1 MLRSSNLKP
10 FRMREK
16 LSTNQQVKY
25 LFEKFYIQLSDPSY
39 IELDFLSYLIA
50 IFRPKRKS
58 LYYQVDIR
66 PLLDYLKESN
76 EHRDLFVKYVHRVLD
91 QKDFDQLITDTGI
104 ISYADFRYEIKK
116 RFTEKYLPSQ
126 PPKST
131 LQYVLNQIFY
141 HSKDADWVAAIP
153 AKQQHELYA
162 ICQFKS
168 LYESEHNFEI
178 KEILYGLEVLV
189 QRITGRAMETD
200 VSKMVPEFQN
210 FDSPFIAIMR
220 EFNELNDRFLGDHM
234 QFMTSDDL
242 AYKQI
247 LVLHKQCENYIDTA
261 FSNSH
266 RFGISIKV
274 NQSLL
279 RIRQQLERIKTILSF
294 LVINEAQE
302 KMTKTIAFAQTL
314 IDYNC
319 RKSNIRKLVGQSTQ
333 LLAYEITHHTAQ
345 TGEHYITSSNKE
357 YWRMFRSACG
367 GGIIVGVMCII
378 KLFLGKV
385 DTSEFG
391 HALLYSMNYAI
402 GFTAIYLFGATLAT
416 KQPAMTASALVAA
429 IQNGASGQDQT
440 RHKYWNFAIFFARL
454 FRSQFIAFVG
464 NVIMA
469 FPVSLLLVWGIQEV
483 FHFNPAADKWLKL
496 VNELNP
502 TETPMILHACI
513 AGVFLFLSGIIAG
526 SISNRDKHNSVYY
539 RIEEQPVLKKVFG
552 KEKTAKVA
560 RFYEK
565 KWAGIVSNIWFG
577 VFMGTT
583 ASVGMFLGLN
593 LDIRHITFAS
603 GNLALGWF
611 GHDRYLS
618 TEMWIWGI
626 LGIGIIGFFNFL
638 VSFSLSLTLAFRSR
652 NLSFGELIKMA
663 KAVWIYFKISPRSF
677 FFPPEEKKK

>member
-1 MLRSSNLKP
+1 
-10 FRMREK
+10 MREK
-16 LSTNQQVKY
+16 VNASQEIKQ
-25 LFEKFYIQLSDPSY
+25 LFERFEAQLSDPAY
-39 IELDFLSYLIA
+39 IELDFLAALID
-50 IFRPKRKS
+50 IFRPKRRS
-58 LYYQVDIR
+58 LYYQVDIA
-66 PLLDYLKESN
+66 PLLTYLEASPDV
-76 EHRDLFVKYVHRVLD
+76 RFSFSSYVRRIIDH
-91 QKDFDQLITDTGI
+91 KDFDQLISDTGI

-116 RFTEKYLPSQ
+116 RITEKYLPSQ

-131 LQYVLNQIFY
+131 LQYVLNQLFY
-141 HSKDADWVAAIP
+141 HSQDADWVAVIP
-153 AKQQHELYA
+153 NDQLQQLYL
-162 ICQFKS
+162 ICDFNS
-168 LYESEHNFEI
+168 LYESDVNFEI

-200 VSKMVPEFQN
+200 VNKMVPEFQN

-220 EFNELNDRFLGDHM
+220 EFSELNDRFLAGNLH
-234 QFMTSDDL
+234 FMTSDDL

-261 FSNSH
+261 FANSH

-279 RIRQQLERIKTILSF
+279 RIRQQLERIKAIISF
-294 LVINEAQE
+294 LVIDKEQE
-302 KMTKTIAFAQTL
+302 KVDKSIVFAQTL
-314 IDYNC
+314 IGYNC

-345 TGEHYITSSNKE
+345 TGEHYITSSKKE
-357 YWRMFRSACG
+357 YWNMFRSACG
-367 GGIIVGVMCII
+367 GGIIVGVMCIL

-385 DTSEFG
+385 ETSEFG
-391 HALLYSMNYAI
+391 HALLYSINYAI

-429 IQNGASGQDQT
+429 IENGASGQDET
-440 RHKYWNFAIFFARL
+440 RHRYWNFAVFFARL

-469 FPVSLLLVWGIQEV
+469 FPVSLVLIWGIQEL
-483 FHFNPAADKWLKL
+483 FHYNAAAGKWMTL
-496 VNELNP
+496 VNDLNP

-603 GNLALGWF
+603 GNLALGLF
-611 GHDRYLS
+611 GNNMSLTTD
-618 TEMWIWGI
+618 MWIWGI
-626 LGIGIIGFFNFL
+626 LGIGLIGFFNFA

-677 FFPPEEKKK
+677 FFPPQDKS

>member
-1 MLRSSNLKP
+1 
-10 FRMREK
+10 MREK
-16 LSTNQQVKY
+16 VNASQEIKQ
-25 LFEKFYIQLSDPSY
+25 LFERFEAQLSDPAY
-39 IELDFLSYLIA
+39 IELDFLAALID
-50 IFRPKRKS
+50 IFRPKRRS
-58 LYYQVDIR
+58 LYYQVDIA
-66 PLLDYLKESN
+66 PLLTYLEASPDV
-76 EHRDLFVKYVHRVLD
+76 RFSFSSYVRRVID
-91 QKDFDQLITDTGI
+91 HKDFDQLISDTGI

-116 RFTEKYLPSQ
+116 RITEKYLPSQ

-131 LQYVLNQIFY
+131 LQYVLNQLFY
-141 HSKDADWVAAIP
+141 HSLDADWVAVIP
-153 AKQQHELYA
+153 NDQLQRLYL
-162 ICQFKS
+162 ICDFNS
-168 LYESEHNFEI
+168 LYESDVNFEI

-200 VSKMVPEFQN
+200 VNKMVPEFQN

-220 EFNELNDRFLGDHM
+220 EFSELNDRFLAGNLH
-234 QFMTSDDL
+234 FMTSDDL

-261 FSNSH
+261 FANSH

-279 RIRQQLERIKTILSF
+279 RIRQQLERIKAIISF
-294 LVINEAQE
+294 LVIDKEQE
-302 KMTKTIAFAQTL
+302 KVDKSIVFAQTL
-314 IDYNC
+314 IGYNC

-345 TGEHYITSSNKE
+345 TGEHYITSSKKE
-357 YWRMFRSACG
+357 YWNMFRSACG
-367 GGIIVGVMCII
+367 GGIIVGVMCIL

-385 DTSEFG
+385 ETSEFG
-391 HALLYSMNYAI
+391 HALLYSINYAI

-429 IQNGASGQDQT
+429 IENGASGQDDT
-440 RHKYWNFAIFFARL
+440 RHRYWNFAVFFARL

-469 FPVSLLLVWGIQEV
+469 FPVSLVLIWGIQEL
-483 FHFNPAADKWLKL
+483 FHYNAAAGKWMTL
-496 VNELNP
+496 VNDLNP

-603 GNLALGWF
+603 GNLALGLF
-611 GHDRYLS
+611 GNNMSLTTD
-618 TEMWIWGI
+618 MWIWGI
-626 LGIGIIGFFNFL
+626 LGIGLIGFFNFA

-677 FFPPEEKKK
+677 FFPPQDKS

>member
-16 LSTNQQVKY
+16 LSANEQVKY

-66 PLLDYLKESN
+66 PLLDYLKEYN

-141 HSKDADWVAAIP
+141 HSKDADWVAAVP
-153 AKQQHELYA
+153 GKQLDELYV
-162 ICQFKS
+162 ICQFNS

-302 KMTKTIAFAQTL
+302 KMTKTITFAQTL

-345 TGEHYITSSNKE
+345 TGEHYITSSKKE

-429 IQNGASGQDQT
+429 IQNGASGQDQN

-626 LGIGIIGFFNFL
+626 FGIGIIGFFNFL

>member
-1 MLRSSNLKP
+1 
-10 FRMREK
+10 MREK
-16 LSTNQQVKY
+16 VNASQEVKQ
-25 LFEKFYIQLSDPSY
+25 LFEKFNVQINDPAY
-39 IELDFLSYLIA
+39 IELDFLSALIDV
-50 IFRPKRKS
+50 FRPKRRS
-58 LYYQVDIR
+58 LYYQVDIA
-66 PLLDYLKESN
+66 PLLIYLESFP
-76 EHRDLFVKYVHRVLD
+76 EVSASFSAYVHRIID
-91 QKDFDQLITDTGI
+91 HKDFDQLISDTGI

-116 RFTEKYLPSQ
+116 RITEKYLPSQ

-131 LQYVLNQIFY
+131 LQYVLNQLFY
-141 HSKDADWVAAIP
+141 HSQDADWVAAIP
-153 AKQQHELYA
+153 NEQLQVLYQ
-162 ICQFKS
+162 ICGFNS
-168 LYESEHNFEI
+168 LYESEVNFEI

-200 VSKMVPEFQN
+200 VNKMVPEFQN

-220 EFNELNDRFLGDHM
+220 EFSELNDRFLAGKLN
-234 QFMTSDDL
+234 FMTSDDL

-247 LVLHKQCENYIDTA
+247 LVMHKQCENYIDTA
-261 FSNSH
+261 FANSH

-279 RIRQQLERIKTILSF
+279 RIRQQLERIKAIISF
-294 LVINEAQE
+294 LVIDEEDE
-302 KMTKTIAFAQTL
+302 KVDKSIAFAQTL
-314 IDYNC
+314 IGYNC
-319 RKSNIRKLVGQSTQ
+319 RKSNVRKLVGQSTQ

-345 TGEHYITSSNKE
+345 TGEHYITSSKKE
-357 YWRMFRSACG
+357 YWNMFRSACG
-367 GGIIVGVMCII
+367 GGIIVGIMCIL

-385 DTSEFG
+385 ETSEFG
-391 HALLYSMNYAI
+391 HALLYSLNYAI

-429 IQNGASGQDQT
+429 IENGASGQDEK
-440 RHKYWNFAIFFARL
+440 RHRYWNFAVFFARL

-469 FPVSLLLVWGIQEV
+469 FPVSLVLIWGIQEL
-483 FHFNPAADKWLKL
+483 FHYNAATGKWMTLI
-496 VNELNP
+496 NDLNP

-603 GNLALGWF
+603 GNLALGLF
-611 GHDRYLS
+611 GRNMSLTTD
-618 TEMWIWGI
+618 MWIWGI
-626 LGIGIIGFFNFL
+626 LGTGLIGFFNFA

-677 FFPPEEKKK
+677 FFPPREKS

>member
-1 MLRSSNLKP
+1 
-10 FRMREK
+10 
-16 LSTNQQVKY
+16 
-25 LFEKFYIQLSDPSY
+25 
-39 IELDFLSYLIA
+39 
-50 IFRPKRKS
+50 
-58 LYYQVDIR
+58 
-66 PLLDYLKESN
+66 
-76 EHRDLFVKYVHRVLD
+76 
-91 QKDFDQLITDTGI
+91 
-104 ISYADFRYEIKK
+104 
-116 RFTEKYLPSQ
+116 
-126 PPKST
+126 
-131 LQYVLNQIFY
+131 
-141 HSKDADWVAAIP
+141 
-153 AKQQHELYA
+153 
-162 ICQFKS
+162 
-168 LYESEHNFEI
+168 
-178 KEILYGLEVLV
+178 
-189 QRITGRAMETD
+189 
-200 VSKMVPEFQN
+200 
-210 FDSPFIAIMR
+210 
-220 EFNELNDRFLGDHM
+220 
-234 QFMTSDDL
+234 
-242 AYKQI
+242 
-247 LVLHKQCENYIDTA
+247 
-261 FSNSH
+261 
-266 RFGISIKV
+266 
-274 NQSLL
+274 
-279 RIRQQLERIKTILSF
+279 
-294 LVINEAQE
+294 
-302 KMTKTIAFAQTL
+302 
-314 IDYNC
+314 
-319 RKSNIRKLVGQSTQ
+319 
-333 LLAYEITHHTAQ
+333 
-345 TGEHYITSSNKE
+345 
-357 YWRMFRSACG
+357 
-367 GGIIVGVMCII
+367 
-378 KLFLGKV
+378 
-385 DTSEFG
+385 
-391 HALLYSMNYAI
+391 
-402 GFTAIYLFGATLAT
+402 
-416 KQPAMTASALVAA
+416 MTASALVAA

>member
-1 MLRSSNLKP
+1 
-10 FRMREK
+10 MREK
-16 LSTNQQVKY
+16 VNASQEIKQ
-25 LFEKFYIQLSDPSY
+25 LFERFEAQLSDPAY
-39 IELDFLSYLIA
+39 IELDFLAALID
-50 IFRPKRKS
+50 IFRPKRRS
-58 LYYQVDIR
+58 LYYQVDIA
-66 PLLDYLKESN
+66 PLLTYLEASPDV
-76 EHRDLFVKYVHRVLD
+76 RFSFSSYVRRVID
-91 QKDFDQLITDTGI
+91 HKDFDQLISDTGI

-116 RFTEKYLPSQ
+116 RITEKYLPSQ

-131 LQYVLNQIFY
+131 LQYVLNQLFY
-141 HSKDADWVAAIP
+141 HSQDADWVAVIP
-153 AKQQHELYA
+153 NDQLQQLYL
-162 ICQFKS
+162 ICDFNS
-168 LYESEHNFEI
+168 LYESDVNFEI

-200 VSKMVPEFQN
+200 VNKMVPEFQN

-220 EFNELNDRFLGDHM
+220 EFSELNDRFLAGNLH
-234 QFMTSDDL
+234 FMTSDDL

-261 FSNSH
+261 FANSH
-266 RFGISIKV
+266 RFGISVKV

-279 RIRQQLERIKTILSF
+279 RIRQQLERIKAIISF
-294 LVINEAQE
+294 LVIDKEQE
-302 KMTKTIAFAQTL
+302 KVDKSIAFAQTL
-314 IDYNC
+314 IGYNC

-345 TGEHYITSSNKE
+345 TGEHYITSSKKE
-357 YWRMFRSACG
+357 YWNMFRSACG
-367 GGIIVGVMCII
+367 GGIIVGVMCIL

-385 DTSEFG
+385 ETSEFG
-391 HALLYSMNYAI
+391 HALLYSINYAI

-429 IQNGASGQDQT
+429 IENGASGQDET
-440 RHKYWNFAIFFARL
+440 RHRYWNFAVFFARL

-469 FPVSLLLVWGIQEV
+469 FPVSLVLIWGIQEL
-483 FHFNPAADKWLKL
+483 FHYNAAAGKWMTL
-496 VNELNP
+496 VNDLNP

-603 GNLALGWF
+603 GNLALGLF
-611 GHDRYLS
+611 GNNMSLTTD
-618 TEMWIWGI
+618 MWIWGI
-626 LGIGIIGFFNFL
+626 LGIGLIGFFNFA

-677 FFPPEEKKK
+677 FFPPQDKS

>member
-1 MLRSSNLKP
+1 
-10 FRMREK
+10 MREK
-16 LSTNQQVKY
+16 VNASQEIKQ
-25 LFEKFYIQLSDPSY
+25 LFERFEAQLSGPAY
-39 IELDFLSYLIA
+39 IELDFLAALID
-50 IFRPKRKS
+50 IFRPKRRS
-58 LYYQVDIR
+58 LYYQVDIA
-66 PLLDYLKESN
+66 PLLIYLEASPDF
-76 EHRDLFVKYVHRVLD
+76 RFSFSSYVRRVID
-91 QKDFDQLITDTGI
+91 HKDFDQLISDTGI

-116 RFTEKYLPSQ
+116 RITEKYLPSQ

-131 LQYVLNQIFY
+131 LQYLLNQLFY
-141 HSKDADWVAAIP
+141 HSQDADWVAVIP
-153 AKQQHELYA
+153 NDQLQRLYL
-162 ICQFKS
+162 ICDFNS
-168 LYESEHNFEI
+168 LYESDVNFEI

-200 VSKMVPEFQN
+200 VNKMVPEFQN

-220 EFNELNDRFLGDHM
+220 EFSELNDRFLAGNLH
-234 QFMTSDDL
+234 FMTSDDL

-261 FSNSH
+261 FANSH

-279 RIRQQLERIKTILSF
+279 RIRQQLERIKAIISF
-294 LVINEAQE
+294 LVIDKEQE
-302 KMTKTIAFAQTL
+302 KVDKSIAFAQTL
-314 IDYNC
+314 IGYNC

-345 TGEHYITSSNKE
+345 TGEHYITSSKKE
-357 YWRMFRSACG
+357 YWNMFRSACG
-367 GGIIVGVMCII
+367 GGIIVGVMCIL

-385 DTSEFG
+385 ETSEFG
-391 HALLYSMNYAI
+391 HALLYSINYAI

-429 IQNGASGQDQT
+429 IENGASGQDET
-440 RHKYWNFAIFFARL
+440 RHRYWNFAVFFARL

-469 FPVSLLLVWGIQEV
+469 FPVSLVLIWGIQEL
-483 FHFNPAADKWLKL
+483 FHYNAAAGKWMTL
-496 VNELNP
+496 VNDLNP

-603 GNLALGWF
+603 GNLALGLF
-611 GHDRYLS
+611 GNNMSLTTD
-618 TEMWIWGI
+618 MWIWGI
-626 LGIGIIGFFNFL
+626 LGIGLIGFFNFA

-677 FFPPEEKKK
+677 FFPPQDKS

>member
-1 MLRSSNLKP
+1 
-10 FRMREK
+10 MREK
-16 LSTNQQVKY
+16 LNTNQEVKR
-25 LFEKFYIQLSDPSY
+25 LFERCHAQLDEPSY
-39 IELDFLSYLIA
+39 IELDFLSLLVDV
-50 IFRPKRKS
+50 FRPKRKS
-58 LYYQVDIR
+58 LFFQVEIT
-66 PLLDYLKESN
+66 PLLDHLMEYPDDKRVFIAYM
-76 EHRDLFVKYVHRVLD
+76 HRILGM
-91 QKDFDQLITDTGI
+91 KDFDQLISDAAI

-126 PPKST
+126 PPKTT
-131 LQYVLNQIFY
+131 LQYVLNQVFY
-141 HSKDADWVAAIP
+141 HSKDADWVDAIP
-153 AKQQHELYA
+153 QEQLLDLFN
-162 ICQFKS
+162 ICMFKS
-168 LYESEHNFEI
+168 IYESEQNFEI

-200 VSKMVPEFQN
+200 VNKMVPEFQN

-220 EFNELNDRFLGDHM
+220 EFSELNDRFLANNLRYM
-234 QFMTSDDL
+234 SSDDL

-247 LVLHKQCENYIDTA
+247 LVLHKQCENYIETA
-261 FSNSH
+261 FSNAH

-279 RIRQQLERIKTILSF
+279 RIRHQLERIKEIISF
-294 LVINEAQE
+294 LVIDEEEEQVP
-302 KMTKTIAFAQTL
+302 KSIAFAQTL
-314 IDYNC
+314 IGYNC
-319 RKSNIRKLVGQSTQ
+319 RKSNIRKFIGQSTQ

-345 TGEHYITSSNKE
+345 TGEHYITSSKKE

-367 GGIIVGVMCII
+367 GGVIVGIMCII
-378 KLFLGKV
+378 KLFLGKIE
-385 DTSEFG
+385 TSEFG
-391 HALLYSMNYAI
+391 HALLYSTNYAI

-416 KQPAMTASALVAA
+416 KQPAMTASALIAA
-429 IQNGASGQDQT
+429 IENGTSGQDVN

-469 FPVSLLLVWGIQEV
+469 FPISLALIWAIQEV
-483 FHFNPAADKWLKL
+483 FHFNAASGKWLTL
-496 VNELNP
+496 VNDLNP
-502 TETPMILHACI
+502 TETPMVLHACI

-526 SISNRDKHNSVYY
+526 SVSNRDKHNSVYY

-552 KEKTAKVA
+552 KEKTARVA

-565 KWAGIVSNIWFG
+565 KWAGIVSNVWFG

-603 GNLALGWF
+603 GNLALGLF
-611 GHDRYLS
+611 GHDMELS
-618 TEMWIWGI
+618 TDMWIWGI
-626 LGIGIIGFFNFL
+626 LGIGIIGFFNFV

-663 KAVWIYFKISPRSF
+663 KAVWIYFKMNPKSF
-677 FFPPEEKKK
+677 FFPPQNH

>member
-1 MLRSSNLKP
+1 
-10 FRMREK
+10 MREK
-16 LSTNQQVKY
+16 VNASQEIKQ
-25 LFEKFYIQLSDPSY
+25 LFERFDAQLNDPAY
-39 IELDFLSYLIA
+39 IELDFLAALID
-50 IFRPKRKS
+50 IFRPKRRS
-58 LYYQVDIR
+58 LYYQVDIA
-66 PLLDYLKESN
+66 PLFIYLEASLDVRFS
-76 EHRDLFVKYVHRVLD
+76 FSSYVRRVID
-91 QKDFDQLITDTGI
+91 HKDFDQLISDTGI

-116 RFTEKYLPSQ
+116 RITEKYLPSQ

-131 LQYVLNQIFY
+131 LQYVLNQLFY
-141 HSKDADWVAAIP
+141 HSQDADWVAVIP
-153 AKQQHELYA
+153 NDQLQRLYQ
-162 ICQFKS
+162 ICDFNS
-168 LYESEHNFEI
+168 LYENDVNFEI

-200 VSKMVPEFQN
+200 VNKMVPEFQN

-220 EFNELNDRFLGDHM
+220 EFSELNDRFLAGNLH
-234 QFMTSDDL
+234 FMTSDDL

-247 LVLHKQCENYIDTA
+247 MVLHKQCENYIDTA
-261 FSNSH
+261 FANSH

-279 RIRQQLERIKTILSF
+279 RIRQQLERIKAIISF
-294 LVINEAQE
+294 LVIDKEQE
-302 KMTKTIAFAQTL
+302 KVDKSIAFAQTL
-314 IDYNC
+314 IGYNC
-319 RKSNIRKLVGQSTQ
+319 RKSNVRKLVGQSTQ

-345 TGEHYITSSNKE
+345 TGEHYITSSKKE
-357 YWRMFRSACG
+357 YWNMFRSACG
-367 GGIIVGVMCII
+367 GGIIVGIMCIL

-385 DTSEFG
+385 ETSEFG
-391 HALLYSMNYAI
+391 HALLYSINYTI

-429 IQNGASGQDQT
+429 IENGASGQDET
-440 RHKYWNFAIFFARL
+440 RHRYWNFAVFFARL

-469 FPVSLLLVWGIQEV
+469 FPVSLVLIWGIQEL
-483 FHFNPAADKWLKL
+483 FHYNAAAGKWMTL
-496 VNELNP
+496 VNDLNP

-603 GNLALGWF
+603 GNLALGLF
-611 GHDRYLS
+611 GNDMSL
-618 TEMWIWGI
+618 TTDMWIWGI
-626 LGIGIIGFFNFL
+626 LGIGLIGFFNFA

-677 FFPPEEKKK
+677 FFPPQDKS

>member
-1 MLRSSNLKP
+1 
-10 FRMREK
+10 MREK
-16 LSTNQQVKY
+16 VNASQEIKQ
-25 LFEKFYIQLSDPSY
+25 LFERFEAQLSDPAY
-39 IELDFLSYLIA
+39 IELDFLAALID
-50 IFRPKRKS
+50 IFRPKRRS
-58 LYYQVDIR
+58 LYYQVDIA
-66 PLLDYLKESN
+66 PLLTYLEASPDV
-76 EHRDLFVKYVHRVLD
+76 RFSFSSYVRRVID
-91 QKDFDQLITDTGI
+91 HKDFDQLISDTGI

-116 RFTEKYLPSQ
+116 RITEKYLPSQ

-131 LQYVLNQIFY
+131 LQYVLNQLFY
-141 HSKDADWVAAIP
+141 HSQDADWVAVIP
-153 AKQQHELYA
+153 NDQLQRLYL
-162 ICQFKS
+162 ICDFNS
-168 LYESEHNFEI
+168 LYESDVNFEI

-200 VSKMVPEFQN
+200 VNKMVPEFQN

-220 EFNELNDRFLGDHM
+220 EFSELNDRFLAGNLH
-234 QFMTSDDL
+234 FMTSDDL

-261 FSNSH
+261 FANSH

-279 RIRQQLERIKTILSF
+279 RIRQQLERIKAIISF
-294 LVINEAQE
+294 LVIDKEQE
-302 KMTKTIAFAQTL
+302 KVDKSIAFAQTL
-314 IDYNC
+314 IGYNC

-345 TGEHYITSSNKE
+345 TGEHYITSSKKE
-357 YWRMFRSACG
+357 YWNMFRSACG
-367 GGIIVGVMCII
+367 GGIIVGVMCIL

-385 DTSEFG
+385 ETSEFG
-391 HALLYSMNYAI
+391 HALLYSINYAI

-429 IQNGASGQDQT
+429 IENGASGQDET
-440 RHKYWNFAIFFARL
+440 RHRYWNFAVFFARL

-469 FPVSLLLVWGIQEV
+469 FPVSLVLIWGIQEL
-483 FHFNPAADKWLKL
+483 FHYNAAAGKWMTL
-496 VNELNP
+496 VNDLNP

-603 GNLALGWF
+603 GNLALGLF
-611 GHDRYLS
+611 GNNMSLTTD
-618 TEMWIWGI
+618 MWIWGI
-626 LGIGIIGFFNFL
+626 LGIGLIGFFNFA

-677 FFPPEEKKK
+677 FFPPQDKS

>member
-1 MLRSSNLKP
+1 
-10 FRMREK
+10 MRKKVNASQEIK
-16 LSTNQQVKY
+16 Q
-25 LFEKFYIQLSDPSY
+25 LFEKFDAQLNDPAY
-39 IELDFLSYLIA
+39 IELDFLAALID
-50 IFRPKRKS
+50 IFRPKRRS
-58 LYYQVDIR
+58 LYYQVDIA
-66 PLLDYLKESN
+66 PLLIYLEASLDV
-76 EHRDLFVKYVHRVLD
+76 RFSFSSYVRRVID
-91 QKDFDQLITDTGI
+91 HKDFDQLISDTGI

-116 RFTEKYLPSQ
+116 RITEKYLPSQ

-131 LQYVLNQIFY
+131 LQYVLNQLFY
-141 HSKDADWVAAIP
+141 HSQDADWVAVIP
-153 AKQQHELYA
+153 NDQLQRLYQ
-162 ICQFKS
+162 ICDFNS
-168 LYESEHNFEI
+168 LYESDVNFEI

-200 VSKMVPEFQN
+200 VNKMVPEFQN

-220 EFNELNDRFLGDHM
+220 EFSELNDRFLAGNLH
-234 QFMTSDDL
+234 FMTSDDL

-261 FSNSH
+261 FANSH

-279 RIRQQLERIKTILSF
+279 RIRQQLERIKAIISF
-294 LVINEAQE
+294 LVIDKEQE
-302 KMTKTIAFAQTL
+302 KVDKSIAFAQTL
-314 IDYNC
+314 IGYNC
-319 RKSNIRKLVGQSTQ
+319 RKSNVRKLVGQSTQ

-345 TGEHYITSSNKE
+345 TGEHYITSSKKE
-357 YWRMFRSACG
+357 YWNMFRSACG
-367 GGIIVGVMCII
+367 GGIIVGIMCIL

-385 DTSEFG
+385 ETSEFG
-391 HALLYSMNYAI
+391 HALLYSINYAI

-429 IQNGASGQDQT
+429 IENGASGQDEK
-440 RHKYWNFAIFFARL
+440 RHRYWNFAVFFARL

-469 FPVSLLLVWGIQEV
+469 FPVSLVLIWGIQEL
-483 FHFNPAADKWLKL
+483 FHYNAAAGKWMTL
-496 VNELNP
+496 VNDLNP

-539 RIEEQPVLKKVFG
+539 RIEEQPVLKKIFG

-603 GNLALGWF
+603 GNLALGLF
-611 GHDRYLS
+611 GNDMSL
-618 TEMWIWGI
+618 TTDMWIWGI
-626 LGIGIIGFFNFL
+626 LGIGLIGFFNFA

-677 FFPPEEKKK
+677 FFPPQDKS

>member
-1 MLRSSNLKP
+1 
-10 FRMREK
+10 MREK
-16 LSTNQQVKY
+16 INASQEIKQ
-25 LFEKFYIQLSDPSY
+25 LFEKFNDQINDPSY
-39 IELDFLSYLIA
+39 IELDFLATLIDV
-50 IFRPKRKS
+50 FRPKRRS
-58 LYYQVDIR
+58 LYYQVDIA
-66 PLLDYLKESN
+66 PLLIYLDNFPEVRFS
-76 EHRDLFVKYVHRVLD
+76 FSSYVHRIID
-91 QKDFDQLITDTGI
+91 HKDFDQLISDTGI

-116 RFTEKYLPSQ
+116 RITEKYLPSQ

-131 LQYVLNQIFY
+131 LQYVLNQLFY
-141 HSKDADWVAAIP
+141 HAQDADWIAVIP
-153 AKQQHELYA
+153 NEQLQQLYQV
-162 ICQFKS
+162 CGFNS
-168 LYESEHNFEI
+168 LYESKENFEI

-200 VSKMVPEFQN
+200 VNKMVPEFQN

-220 EFNELNDRFLGDHM
+220 EFSELNDRFLAVKLH
-234 QFMTSDDL
+234 FMTSDDL

-261 FSNSH
+261 FANSH

-279 RIRQQLERIKTILSF
+279 RIRQQLERIKAIISF
-294 LVINEAQE
+294 LVIDEEQE
-302 KMTKTIAFAQTL
+302 KVDKTIAFAKTL
-314 IDYNC
+314 IGYNC
-319 RKSNIRKLVGQSTQ
+319 RKSNVRKLIGQSTQ

-345 TGEHYITSSNKE
+345 TGEHYITSSKKE
-357 YWRMFRSACG
+357 YWNMFRSACG
-367 GGIIVGVMCII
+367 GGIIVGIMCVI

-385 DTSEFG
+385 ETSEFG

-429 IQNGASGQDQT
+429 IENGASGQDEK
-440 RHKYWNFAIFFARL
+440 RHRYWNFAVFFARL

-469 FPVSLLLVWGIQEV
+469 FPVSLVLIWGIQEL
-483 FHFNPAADKWLKL
+483 FHYNAAAGKWMTL
-496 VNELNP
+496 VNDLNP
-502 TETPMILHACI
+502 IETPMILHACI

-539 RIEEQPVLKKVFG
+539 RIEEQPVLKKIFG

-603 GNLALGWF
+603 GNLALGLF
-611 GHDRYLS
+611 GNDMSL
-618 TEMWIWGI
+618 TTDMWIWGI
-626 LGIGIIGFFNFL
+626 LGIGLIGFFNFA

-677 FFPPEEKKK
+677 FFPPQDKS

>member
-16 LSTNQQVKY
+16 LSANQQVKY

-50 IFRPKRKS
+50 VFRPKRKS

-76 EHRDLFVKYVHRVLD
+76 EHRDLFVKYMHRVLD

-153 AKQQHELYA
+153 AEQQHELYV
-162 ICQFKS
+162 ICQFNS

-345 TGEHYITSSNKE
+345 TGEHYITSSKKE
-357 YWRMFRSACG
+357 YWHMFRSACG

-464 NVIMA
+464 NVVMA

>member
-1 MLRSSNLKP
+1 
-10 FRMREK
+10 MREK
-16 LSTNQQVKY
+16 VNASQEIKQ
-25 LFEKFYIQLSDPSY
+25 LFERFEAQLSDPAY
-39 IELDFLSYLIA
+39 IELEFLAALID
-50 IFRPKRKS
+50 IFRPKRRS
-58 LYYQVDIR
+58 LYYQVDIA
-66 PLLDYLKESN
+66 PLLTYLEASPDV
-76 EHRDLFVKYVHRVLD
+76 RFSFSSYVRRVID
-91 QKDFDQLITDTGI
+91 HKDFDQLISDTGI

-116 RFTEKYLPSQ
+116 RITEKYLPSQ

-131 LQYVLNQIFY
+131 LQYVLNQLFY
-141 HSKDADWVAAIP
+141 HSQDADWVAVIP
-153 AKQQHELYA
+153 NDQLQQLYL
-162 ICQFKS
+162 ICDFNS
-168 LYESEHNFEI
+168 LYESDVNFEI

-200 VSKMVPEFQN
+200 VNKMVPEFQN

-220 EFNELNDRFLGDHM
+220 EFSELNDRFLAGNLH
-234 QFMTSDDL
+234 FMTSDDL

-261 FSNSH
+261 FANSH

-279 RIRQQLERIKTILSF
+279 RIRQQLERIKAIISF
-294 LVINEAQE
+294 LVIDKEQE
-302 KMTKTIAFAQTL
+302 KVDKSIVFAQTL
-314 IDYNC
+314 IGYNC

-345 TGEHYITSSNKE
+345 TGEHYITSSKKE
-357 YWRMFRSACG
+357 YWNMFRSACG
-367 GGIIVGVMCII
+367 GGIIVGVMCIL

-385 DTSEFG
+385 ETSEFG
-391 HALLYSMNYAI
+391 HALLYSINYAI

-429 IQNGASGQDQT
+429 IENGASGQDDT
-440 RHKYWNFAIFFARL
+440 RHRYWNFAVFFARL

-469 FPVSLLLVWGIQEV
+469 FPVSLVLIWGIQEL
-483 FHFNPAADKWLKL
+483 FHYNAAAGKWMTL
-496 VNELNP
+496 VNDLNP

-603 GNLALGWF
+603 GNLALGLF
-611 GHDRYLS
+611 GNNMSLTTD
-618 TEMWIWGI
+618 MWIWGI
-626 LGIGIIGFFNFL
+626 LGIGLIGFFNFA

-677 FFPPEEKKK
+677 FFPPQDKS